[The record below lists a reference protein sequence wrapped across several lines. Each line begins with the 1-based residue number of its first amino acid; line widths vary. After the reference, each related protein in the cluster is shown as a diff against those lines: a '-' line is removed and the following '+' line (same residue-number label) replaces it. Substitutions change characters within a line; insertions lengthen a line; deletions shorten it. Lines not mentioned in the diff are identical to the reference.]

1 LPRRH
6 RAASLP
12 AALRAASERLAAF
25 CFCCLQRPPTSAK
38 IECSKL
44 AKVQKRKN
52 GGERKMAEELLVW
65 LNGEL
70 VPKSQAKVSVFDH
83 GFLYG
88 DGVFEGIRAYNGK
101 VFMLDEHLDRL
112 YDSAKSIWLTIPLTK
127 EQMRDAILQTLRANK
142 LRDAYIRVVVS
153 RGEGDLG
160 LDPRKCPKP
169 NIVIITD
176 RIELFPEELYER
188 GIEMVTVSVR
198 RNSPQALNPN
208 IKSLNY
214 LNNILAKIEAI
225 NAGKP
230 EGLMLTLDGYVA
242 EGTGENIFIV
252 KRGELFTPPAYMGIL
267 KGITRQVVMQL
278 AKEEGI
284 PVHEA
289 VLTLHDVYNADECF
303 LTGTGAEII
312 PVVKLDGRVIGD
324 GVPGPITKTL
334 IQKFRQYT
342 QQVGVPIE

>member
-1 LPRRH
+1 M
-6 RAASLP
+6 S
-12 AALRAASERLAAF
+12 
-25 CFCCLQRPPTSAK
+25 T
-38 IECSKL
+38 
-44 AKVQKRKN
+44 
-52 GGERKMAEELLVW
+52 ELLVW
-65 LNGEL
+65 INGEL
-70 VPKSQAKVSVFDH
+70 VQKSQAKVSVFDH

-88 DGVFEGIRAYNGK
+88 DGVFEGIRSYNGK

-112 YDSAKSIWLTIPLTK
+112 YESAKSIWLTIPMTK
-127 EQMRDAILQTLRANK
+127 EQMKEAILQTLRANK
-142 LRDAYIRVVVS
+142 LRDAYIRVIVS

-169 NIVIITD
+169 NVIIITD
-176 RIELFPEELYER
+176 RIELFPEELYEC

-252 KRGELFTPPAYMGIL
+252 KRKELFTPSAYMGIL
-267 KGITRQVVMQL
+267 KGITRQVVMNL
-278 AKEEGI
+278 AREMGY
-284 PVHEA
+284 PVHET
-289 VLTLHDVYNADECF
+289 VLTLHDVYTADECF
-303 LTGTGAEII
+303 ITGTAAEIV
-312 PVVKLDGRVIGD
+312 PVVKLDGRTIGE
-324 GVPGPITKTL
+324 GVPGPITKAL
-334 IQKFRQYT
+334 IQKFRAYT